1 MSSAVPETQSGYAIF
16 IDTLCEGRVP
26 LWRDGDN
33 KPFFYTTQAEAERD
47 IAEDLI
53 RRLEDF
59 LNGEREFEE
68 AMTVEEYIL
77 PVDRLPDGSVVTEDG
92 GHFH

>member
-1 MSSAVPETQSGYAIF
+1 MGNDDSQPRQGYTIF
-16 IDTLCEGRVP
+16 IDTLFEGRVP

-33 KPFFYTTQAEAERD
+33 KPCFYETQNEAERE

-53 RRLEDF
+53 QRLQDF
-59 LNGEREFEE
+59 LKGEREFEE
-68 AMTVEEYIL
+68 AMTVEEFIL

-92 GHFH
+92 GRFH